1 VVADGLEKPVVMLD
15 ALLLAFRRT
24 VALGA
29 SFLPDLLTMELNVD
43 IMKGKASRNRPY
55 LGVGRQSLGRFVSYV
70 LDHLHILIVRAESS
84 PWCLNELLVES
95 VLKS

>member
-1 VVADGLEKPVVMLD
+1 MVGDGLEKLGVMLD

-43 IMKGKASRNRPY
+43 IMREK
-55 LGVGRQSLGRFVSYV
+55 L
-70 LDHLHILIVRAESS
+70 RATAHS
-84 PWCLNELLVES
+84 WA
-95 VLKS
+95 